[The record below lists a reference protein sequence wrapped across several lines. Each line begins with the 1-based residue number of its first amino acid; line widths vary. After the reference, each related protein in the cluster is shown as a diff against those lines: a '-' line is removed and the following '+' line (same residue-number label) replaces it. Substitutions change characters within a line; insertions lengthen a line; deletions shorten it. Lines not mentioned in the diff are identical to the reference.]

1 VHCIFEISFT
11 KLIMKPI
18 VVINPLQPASH
29 ASCGIASVAMR
40 GLKLGAWLEI
50 AGLDGQRD
58 HRYSYAN
65 SSTEI
70 RPEVEIV

>member
-1 VHCIFEISFT
+1 
-11 KLIMKPI
+11 MKPI
-18 VVINPLQPASH
+18 FVINHLQPAWH
-29 ASCGIASVAMR
+29 ASCGVAMR